1 MADAPAADYRRYLQ
15 PSTLARVTALD
26 LRARFIVEGMMQG
39 QHRSPFQGS
48 SVEFAQHRPYV
59 PGDDTRRV
67 DWKVYGRS
75 DRIYIKQF
83 QEETNLPLLLVVD
96 ASESMGFGSL
106 NFDGHPWTKYDHAT
120 SIAAALAYMAV
131 NQQDTVGLAVFDTTL
146 RKYLKPSNRAGQWKT
161 LIQEMQQTP
170 RGDKTGTGKVLDQVA
185 DKLGH
190 RSLIVIISDLF
201 DDLDSLKS
209 GLRHLRYR
217 KHEIVVLQLLDP
229 QEVDFPFEDVTLF
242 KGLEQAGDLLT
253 EPRALREGYL
263 KQLNDFT
270 DATKKL
276 CRGMNIDFRR
286 FNTAEPLDAALST
299 FLAERLASMK

>member
-1 MADAPAADYRRYLQ
+1 MPDAPADYRRYLQ

-67 DWKVYGRS
+67 DWKVFGRS

-96 ASESMGFGSL
+96 ASESMGFGSQV
-106 NFDGHPWTKYDHAT
+106 FDGHPWTKYDHAT
-120 SIAAALAYMAV
+120 SIAAALAYLAV

-185 DKLGH
+185 DKLSH
-190 RSLIVIISDLF
+190 RSLIVLISDLF

-276 CRGMNIDFRR
+276 CRSMNIDFRR
-286 FNTAEPLDAALST
+286 FNSGEPLDAALST